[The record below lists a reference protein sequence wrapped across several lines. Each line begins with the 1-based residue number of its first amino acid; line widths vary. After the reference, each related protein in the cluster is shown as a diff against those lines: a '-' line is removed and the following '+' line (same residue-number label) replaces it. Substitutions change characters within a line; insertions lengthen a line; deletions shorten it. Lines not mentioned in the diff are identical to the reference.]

1 MMDSTMKLDPM
12 ISDRWA
18 SRRWRSVGTLVLL
31 MSGLLAGARAGA
43 EGTQDPNDPRV
54 GLAPG
59 WRDAGEASS
68 NITMRSHR
76 DLPPGFFDPE
86 GPGNRAYS
94 NTDLAFRGDYAFVGN
109 YNGFNV
115 YNIRDPENPELQVSV
130 VCPGGQGDLSVYG
143 QLVFMSVEETRSRL
157 DCGAPVSREEVPG
170 VDPARFRGVRIF
182 DVSDIRNPVQV
193 AAVQTCR
200 GSHTHTIV
208 SDPNNDQRVYLYV
221 SGTGAVRSG
230 VELDGC
236 LDIPS
241 PDEPDT
247 SFWRI
252 SVVEVPLDAPEN
264 ARIVSEPRV
273 FTNPETGSIAGLWDG
288 GDHGPDTQES
298 SQTTSCHDITA
309 YPQIGLAA
317 GACQGNGVLF
327 DIRDPANP
335 VRIAEVTDPNFA
347 YWHSA
352 TFNNDGTKVIFTDE
366 WGGGSAPRCLETD
379 PPTWGANAVF
389 DLIDEELHFASYYK
403 LPAPQTE
410 LENCVAHNGSLVP
423 VPGRD
428 IKVQAWY
435 QGGLSVF
442 DFTDSD
448 DPFEIAYFD
457 RGPIDDTELRL
468 AGYWSTYW
476 YNGYIY
482 GSEIGRGLDVFQ
494 LTPSEHLS
502 QNEIDAANLVRYETF
517 NVQEQPRVS
526 WPASFAVARAYLDQ
540 IRRTSAVTEERI
552 AELSA
557 QIADAEEMVG
567 GSSRRATLAEIAT
580 QLWADAG
587 SLAGPAGGETENRI
601 RALAGAMLD
610 LAAVER

>member
-1 MMDSTMKLDPM
+1 
-12 ISDRWA
+12 
-18 SRRWRSVGTLVLL
+18 
-31 MSGLLAGARAGA
+31 
-43 EGTQDPNDPRV
+43 
-54 GLAPG
+54 
-59 WRDAGEASS
+59 
-68 NITMRSHR
+68 MRSHR

-115 YNIRDPENPELQVSV
+115 YNISDPENPELQVSV

-143 QLVFMSVEETRSRL
+143 QLIFMSVEETRSRL
-157 DCGAPVSREEVPG
+157 DCGAPVSREEEPE
-170 VDPARFRGVRIF
+170 VDSERFRGVRIF
-182 DVSDIRNPVQV
+182 DVSNMRNPVQV

-208 SDPNNDQRVYLYV
+208 SDPTDDQKVYLYV

-230 VELDGC
+230 EELDGC
-236 LDIPS
+236 LDVPS

-252 SVVEVPLDAPEN
+252 SVIEVPLNTPED

-379 PPTWGANAVF
+379 PTTWGANAIF
-389 DLIDEELHFASYYK
+389 DLIDEELNFASYYK

-410 LENCVAHNGSLVP
+410 IENCVAHNGSLVP

-448 DPFEIAYFD
+448 HPFEIAYFD
-457 RGPIDDTELRL
+457 RGPVDDTELLL

-517 NVQEQPRVS
+517 NAQEQPHVS
-526 WPASFAVARAYLDQ
+526 WPASFVVARAYLDQ
-540 IRRTSAVTEERI
+540 IRRANALTEERI
-552 AELSA
+552 AGLSD
-557 QIADAEEMVG
+557 QITDAEEMAG
-567 GSSRRATLAEIAT
+567 GSGRRATLAEIAT
-580 QLWADAG
+580 QLWDEARRSATM
-587 SLAGPAGGETENRI
+587 AQGETDNRI
-601 RALAGAMLD
+601 LALAGAMLD
-610 LAAVER
+610 LAAAER